1 MDNVKNTSFT
11 EKDLA
16 DIQAQLDE
24 IDDEIDFESQPKT
37 IEEMQ
42 RAMHSMIAELQAK
55 NPDNSQ
61 SDTNTPQETVM
72 NPRQAGHEAV
82 LFYEI
87 DTGKD
92 LPRET
97 ALKIVNVLSGSY
109 INGQPSNPNEIDS
122 KLVAA
127 VERYMP
133 KSRYVN
139 SSNGRK

>member
-11 EKDLA
+11 EEDLA

-24 IDDEIDFESQPKT
+24 IDDEIESRPKT

-87 DTGKD
+87 DTGKY

-97 ALKIVNVLSGSY
+97 ALKIVDVLSGSY
-109 INGQPSNPNEIDS
+109 INGQPSESKGIDPD
-122 KLVAA
+122 LVAA
-127 VERYMP
+127 VKGYMP
-133 KSRYVN
+133 KQYV
-139 SSNGRK
+139 SPSNGRK